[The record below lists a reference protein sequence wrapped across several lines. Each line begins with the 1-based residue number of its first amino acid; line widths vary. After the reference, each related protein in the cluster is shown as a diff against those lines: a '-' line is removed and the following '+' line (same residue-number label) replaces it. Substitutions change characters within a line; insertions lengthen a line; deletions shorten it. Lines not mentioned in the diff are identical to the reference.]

1 MVDDSSSDDRTP
13 GLPTPHERKVVV
25 SDTTQNLLLQGVC
38 NARRIGNLTESH
50 HTCVNVRSD

>member
-25 SDTTQNLLLQGVC
+25 SDTNQTLLLQEVC

-50 HTCVNVRSD
+50 NTCLNVKSD